1 MAQLTRSTGKV
12 TWFDDVKG
20 YGFIKPDDG
29 GADLFVHQKSIKSDG
44 YRTLYEN
51 QSVEFDVQLEPG
63 SKYQALDVTA
73 PGGNPIQ
80 SPKKESGF
88 NGGRRGGGGGFGG
101 NWKGVNEGRRNNGG
115 GAGYGSAG
123 VVCYNCD
130 GVGHVARE
138 CTSNRRTS
146 SYNGGG
152 GGGGGGSGCYNCG
165 DLEHFARD
173 CPRQQGINSNGG
185 GVGGGNCFK
194 CGGFGH
200 RARECTNRASS
211 GGGGRGFGGG
221 GCYSCGKSGHLARD
235 CTEGSGGGGSGAGL
249 ARFGGGGAGGTTCF
263 NCGKPG
269 HFAREC
275 TKVFVSPG
283 MPQIL
288 FSCSTSQSSCNNI
301 TIKKQFRLMETI
313 GLIEKEMIV

>member
-73 PGGNPIQ
+73 PGGTPIQ

-88 NGGRRGGGGGFGG
+88 NGGRRGGGGFGG
-101 NWKGVNEGRRNNGG
+101 NWKGGNEGRRNNGG

-123 VVCYNCD
+123 VLCYNCD

-138 CTSNRRTS
+138 CTSNRRTR

-152 GGGGGGSGCYNCG
+152 GSGGGS
-165 DLEHFARD
+165 
-173 CPRQQGINSNGG
+173 
-185 GVGGGNCFK
+185 
-194 CGGFGH
+194 
-200 RARECTNRASS
+200 
-211 GGGGRGFGGG
+211 

-235 CTEGSGGGGSGAGL
+235 CTEGSGGGGSGAFL
-249 ARFGGGGAGGTTCF
+249 SRFGGGGAGGTTCF

-275 TKVFVSPG
+275 TKVSVE
-283 MPQIL
+283 ID
-288 FSCSTSQSSCNNI
+288 
-301 TIKKQFRLMETI
+301 
-313 GLIEKEMIV
+313 